1 MGIYEIA
8 SKKVNKSPL
17 LSLKR
22 KNHRKDHHPKVD
34 PGTGPGRVEAIAK
47 SAWPGRVNF
56 FWLNSQMDALKW
68 KTSQNID

>member
-1 MGIYEIA
+1 
-8 SKKVNKSPL
+8 
-17 LSLKR
+17 
-22 KNHRKDHHPKVD
+22 VD